1 MERNRIGSCAEG
13 QLSCEMERRVR
24 VLLYVRYLLPLLS
37 ALLVV
42 VVGLFYNVFAVQNG
56 KRVQLCVLRLC
67 FNTLKSARAY
77 MMGAEVVAG
86 VRNFYL
92 VLMIGA
98 ACFIVLFLLS
108 VVHAVFAIYMLYRT
122 LCARA
127 AGDKEAE
134 KRTKV
139 LFRAVFSNRVMM
151 WISNALVL
159 PLALFPEFFSFVC
172 ARFLTV
178 SGGNTFYLRFNTT
191 ALVAAVFVLLTL
203 VLALYLR
210 RYERAVGLDL
220 FFIEEQEDEVDDSEV
235 SERYDEEE
243 EWEEDQ
249 GEVQDDADTS
259 VDESV

>member
-1 MERNRIGSCAEG
+1 MARVGIDKRSEP
-13 QLSCEMERRVR
+13 QLSQQCERRVR
-24 VLLYVRYLLPLLS
+24 MLLFARYLLPLLS

-86 VRNFYL
+86 VRNFYI

-108 VVHAVFAIYMLYRT
+108 VAHAIFALYMLYRT
-122 LCARA
+122 LRARA

-139 LFRAVFSNRVMM
+139 LFRAVFSNRVVM

-191 ALVAAVFVLLTL
+191 AVVAAVFALLTL
-203 VLALYLR
+203 VFALYLR

-220 FFIEEQEDEVDDSEV
+220 FFIEEEE
-235 SERYDEEE
+235 DEEE
-243 EWEEDQ
+243 EWEEDCD
-249 GEVQDDADTS
+249 EAQDDADAS

>member
-1 MERNRIGSCAEG
+1 MARVGIDKRSEP
-13 QLSCEMERRVR
+13 QLSQQCERRVR
-24 VLLYVRYLLPLLS
+24 MLLFARYLLPLLS
-37 ALLVV
+37 ALCVV
-42 VVGLFYNVFAVQNG
+42 VVGLFYNVFALQGG

-108 VVHAVFAIYMLYRT
+108 VAQAVFAVYMLYRT

-134 KRTKV
+134 KRAKV
-139 LFRAVFSNRVMM
+139 LFRAVLSNRVMM

-172 ARFLTV
+172 TRFLTV
-178 SGGNTFYLRFNTT
+178 SGGSIIYLRFNIT
-191 ALVAAVFVLLTL
+191 AIVTAFFVLLTL
-203 VLALYLR
+203 ALALYLR

-220 FFIEEQEDEVDDSEV
+220 FFIEEEEDEADDGEACLC
-235 SERYDEEE
+235 DGEEE
-243 EWEEDQ
+243 EWEEDCD
-249 GEVQDDADTS
+249 EAQDDADAS
-259 VDESV
+259 ADESV